1 MVTKL
6 LILHNNQVTHPPS
19 QPSHPPSIT
28 TKPPTLHHNQATHPP
43 SQPSHP
49 PSITTKLTTRSSTVT
64 PGQPSHR
71 HSVTRKSP
79 TVPAWQ
85 ESYSLHDN
93 WTTKWHNSSHYNQTT
108 HAVTSMLTKP
118 PALTPVQ
125 LSYSMT
131 PTITSWRPSYPHISH
146 RVSPLKTKPLTTW
159 QPSHPLNQATHSLHG
174 GQATNNHY
182 VATHTFW
189 QLSHLSSPWQPIQ

>member
-1 MVTKL
+1 MTTKPPT
-6 LILHNNQVTHPPS
+6 LHDNQATHPPS

-28 TKPPTLHHNQATHPP
+28 TKPPTLHHNQADNQVIHSYSMTTKPQTLCDKKVTHN
-43 SQPSHP
+43 SCM
-49 PSITTKLTTRSSTVT
+49 TTKL
-64 PGQPSHR
+64 
-71 HSVTRKSP
+71 
-79 TVPAWQ
+79 
-85 ESYSLHDN
+85 YSLHDN

-146 RVSPLKTKPLTTW
+146 RVSPLKTKPLTLTTW